1 MARDHARRLR
11 RVTLAIMHAPFK
23 MAKQVDRVPSM
34 VVPLDREQ
42 SLRFERLLDSVTLVD
57 MHEHPMVLT
66 DDVRELPAY
75 FRSHEYQ
82 WAYDAVRNGGWTVVG
97 TANGLSCSAHAA
109 EGSFARF
116 EDLVEELALMQADLS
131 RQTDDVVCIQCA
143 DDVVRARQRGAI
155 GFMPTV
161 EHLALGNELHH
172 VDVLYG
178 LGVRVAGLTYTRKG
192 WLGDGQHERTDCGLS
207 ELGVEVVKRMNDV
220 GMLIDLSHAGNQTAL
235 ETIETSRVPVVFSHN
250 AAHAVWPTRRT
261 RHDRELVACAE
272 RGGLICITA
281 VPNSLSADPHQD
293 INCVLDHYDY
303 MVKLVGAE
311 HVGIG
316 TDTLVGDH
324 VGFHKL
330 AAARGAALMT
340 EFRADYLNG
349 LESPADGKNI
359 IRGLIARGHDNDVIC
374 RIAGQNAIDL
384 LRRTVG

>member
-1 MARDHARRLR
+1 MAS
-11 RVTLAIMHAPFK
+11 
-23 MAKQVDRVPSM
+23 QVERVPSM
-34 VVPLDREQ
+34 VVPLDRDQ
-42 SLRFERLLDSVTLVD
+42 TLRFERLLNTLTLVD

-66 DDVRELPAY
+66 DDVGELPAY
-75 FRSHEYQ
+75 FRGHRYE
-82 WAYDAVRNGGWTVVG
+82 WAYDAVRHGGWTAVG
-97 TANGLSCSAHAA
+97 TANGLSCSAYAA

-116 EDLVEELALMQADLS
+116 EDLVDEVALMLTDMS
-131 RQTDDVVCIQCA
+131 RHGDGVVRIQRA
-143 DDVVRARQRGAI
+143 DDVIRARQRAAI
-155 GFMPTV
+155 GFLPTV

-207 ELGVEVVKRMNDV
+207 ELGLEVVKRMNQL
-220 GMLIDLSHAGNQTAL
+220 GMLIDLSHAGAQTAL
-235 ETIETSRVPVVFSHN
+235 DAIEASSAPVVFSHN
-250 AAHAVWPTRRT
+250 AAHSIWPTRRT
-261 RHDRELVACAE
+261 RHDRELLACAE

-303 MVKLVGAE
+303 MVKLVGVE

-324 VGFHKL
+324 VGFHRL
-330 AAARGAALMT
+330 AAARGAGLMT
-340 EFRADYLNG
+340 EFPAEYLNG
-349 LESPADGKNI
+349 LESPADGHNI
-359 IRGLIARGHDNDVIC
+359 IRGLVARGYEDEAIC